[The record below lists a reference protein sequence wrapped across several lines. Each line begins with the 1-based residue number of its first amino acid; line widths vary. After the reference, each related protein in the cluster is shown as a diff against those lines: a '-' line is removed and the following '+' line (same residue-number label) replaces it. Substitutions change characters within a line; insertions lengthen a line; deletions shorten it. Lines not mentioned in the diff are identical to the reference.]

1 MCDKCF
7 KSPHDNHYPNVV
19 GRFAVIH
26 NCEWGGCEIHEG
38 DEYLENCNKAL
49 CMDCV
54 DRYLTLGTAQEF
66 LISTARDVLI
76 GDGWQHVMS

>member
-7 KSPHDNHYPNVV
+7 KTPHANHCPNAPTPV
-19 GRFAVIH
+19 VIH
-26 NCEWGGCEIHEG
+26 NCECGGCEIHEG

-54 DRYLTLGTAQEF
+54 DNCLNLGTAQEF